1 MSGTIEDGPAAQA
14 AQDSQP
20 ERATKAAADAAQPT
34 LSVHTPGGA
43 AVTAA
48 VLLLHGGQVAS
59 TELVRPWSLPL
70 ARMRM
75 FVSPLQNRSGTSGV
89 AVALLRDR
97 HRGWNGTAADAAV
110 DALWALD
117 RIAERFGPVPV
128 VVVGHSMGG
137 RAALRA
143 AGHSSVTGVAALA
156 PWVPDGEPV
165 QQLAGRTV
173 LIAHGDLDR
182 QVDPAESLA
191 YAKRARE
198 AGVRICRLRL
208 EGSGH
213 MLLSRLADWNLLAT
227 DFALGMVGVKPLPA
241 PVALALAGR
250 QEPAETDDADDLAG
264 LNVPLPRDWR
274 RRWH

>member
-14 AQDSQP
+14 EQTGQVTQAGSG
-20 ERATKAAADAAQPT
+20 AARPT
-34 LSVHTPGGA
+34 LSVRTPGGA
-43 AVTAA
+43 TVTAA
-48 VLLLHGGQVAS
+48 VLLLHGGQVES
-59 TELVRPWSLPL
+59 TEPVRPWSLPL

-75 FVSPLQNRSGTSGV
+75 FISPLQNRSGTSAV

-97 HRGWNGTAADAAV
+97 HRGWNGAAADAAV

-117 RIAERFGPVPV
+117 RLAERFGPVPV

-165 QQLAGRTV
+165 DQLAGRTV

-191 YAKRARE
+191 YAKRAKE

-227 DFALGMVGVKPLPA
+227 EFALGMVGVKPLPT

-250 QEPAETDDADDLAG
+250 QEPGETDDADALAG
-264 LNVPLPRDWR
+264 LDEPLSRDWR